1 MAVTELLVAD
11 EIMTRLSDKARQDVA
26 LNLHKRDCQT
36 CGAPLGDQTPAL
48 AVDDCGPFLSATLNH
63 QDCRPSGWYE
73 LRTVMVGAHLSWTS
87 RFFTLPMDEKNNR
100 PPRPMFIV
108 CPHLEAVHLDQDGGD
123 GWSVNTERHWRARG
137 FRPMGRELIVDKWVA
152 DQAPP
157 VARLTGSTIH
167 IDAGLDGQ
175 WSSSA
180 NLDTIKACRALG
192 GCCWASPPRASR
204 PPRPAPPTSCATA
217 PLATSTSAGCRS
229 PDVRQSRRV
238 VRISRR
244 GEDTMTEQDRIYRH
258 IDRPLL
264 AA

>member
-11 EIMTRLSDKARQDVA
+11 EIMTRLSDKARQEVA

-36 CGAPLGDQTPAL
+36 CGAPLGKQTPAL
-48 AVDDCGPFLSATLNH
+48 VVDDCGPFLSATLNH

-73 LRTVMVGAHLSWTS
+73 LRSLMVGAHLSWTS
-87 RFFTLPMDEKNNR
+87 RFFTLPMDEGNGR

-157 VARLTGSTIH
+157 KARLTGSTLH
-167 IDAGLDGQ
+167 IDAGLEGQ

-180 NLDTIKACRALG
+180 NLDTVKACRELG
-192 GCCWASPPRASR
+192 GLLLGISTACE
-204 PPRPAPPTSCATA
+204 PTSTTGPHDILRYGAA
-217 PLATSTSAGCRS
+217 GHIYLGWVPLT
-229 PDVRQSRRV
+229 
-238 VRISRR
+238 
-244 GEDTMTEQDRIYRH
+244 
-258 IDRPLL
+258 
-264 AA
+264 

>member
-11 EIMTRLSDKARQDVA
+11 EIMTRLSDEARQQVA

-36 CGAPLGDQTPAL
+36 CGASLGEKTPAL
-48 AVDDCGPFLSATLNH
+48 AVDDCGPFLSASLNH
-63 QDCRPSGWYE
+63 QDCRPSGWYG
-73 LRTVMVGAHLSWTS
+73 LRTVMVGAHVSWTS
-87 RFFTLPMDEKNNR
+87 RFFTLPMDEGNGR

-108 CPHLEAVHLDQDGGD
+108 CPHLETVALDQDGGD

-157 VARLTGSTIH
+157 KARLTGSTIH

-180 NLDTIKACRALG
+180 NLDTIKATRALG
-192 GCCWASPPRASR
+192 GLLLGISTACE
-204 PPRPAPPTSCATA
+204 PTSTTGPNDILRYGAA
-217 PLATSTSAGCRS
+217 GHIYLGWVPLT
-229 PDVRQSRRV
+229 
-238 VRISRR
+238 
-244 GEDTMTEQDRIYRH
+244 
-258 IDRPLL
+258 
-264 AA
+264 